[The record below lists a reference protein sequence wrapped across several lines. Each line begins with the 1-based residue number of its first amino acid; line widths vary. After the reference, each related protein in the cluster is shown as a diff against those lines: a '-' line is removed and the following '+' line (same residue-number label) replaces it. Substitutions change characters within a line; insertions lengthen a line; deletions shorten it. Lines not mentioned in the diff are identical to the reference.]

1 MELTLTDAQVALL
14 ADQVADRVTE
24 RLSRRQSNPAD
35 GLLTALEVSEML
47 GVPRQR
53 VWALARRGEIP
64 VVRLGPRD
72 LRFDR
77 TDVAG
82 WLGRRTS
89 WRPKGQQ

>member
-14 ADQVADRVTE
+14 ADQVADRVAE
-24 RLSRRQSNPAD
+24 RLSRQGNSAD
-35 GLLTALEVSEML
+35 GLLTALDVSAML

-82 WLGRRTS
+82 WLARRTS

>member
-1 MELTLTDAQVALL
+1 MVLPDR
-14 ADQVADRVTE
+14 VADRVAD
-24 RLSRRQSNPAD
+24 RLSRRSGTTDANV
-35 GLLTALEVSEML
+35 LLTAREVAQML

-53 VWALARRGEIP
+53 VWALARRSEIP

-77 TDVAG
+77 TEVAG
-82 WLGRRTS
+82 WLDRRTS